1 MNRAARV
8 MRVAREAAAAE
19 RGEFERG
26 AVPTA
31 SEQTSGTR
39 DHSDATSAEQPR
51 AIFETPRAQAPR
63 TGFGPAR
70 STEAPTSFG
79 PVVLG
84 RGGPAA
90 AKGVFVAPRHGTVV
104 AVTSV
109 GGAEGARGAA
119 AALACHGSGLET
131 AALLVDV
138 GGRVPRPTLIAS
150 ASAHHLEERLAAR
163 LPNLRPAAR
172 GEVCHLAVTA
182 DEDGLAAAGIAVTAA
197 RGGLAVVLV
206 PPDLLQPLLDTAG
219 APRLDA
225 ALLRADLGQSRPL
238 VALAVDDLLGR
249 GLRVAVLK
257 RRLGW
262 VAERRAGFGALGG
275 DSGGLSESLL
285 RRLLGGGARG

>member
-8 MRVAREAAAAE
+8 VRVAREAAAAE
-19 RGEFERG
+19 RDAELSVVRPPREAPSRFG
-26 AVPTA
+26 
-31 SEQTSGTR
+31 SS
-39 DHSDATSAEQPR
+39 ATSK
-51 AIFETPRAQAPR
+51 
-63 TGFGPAR
+63 
-70 STEAPTSFG
+70 APTSFG

-84 RGGPAA
+84 GRAVSGIY
-90 AKGVFVAPRHGTVV
+90 VAPRHGTVV

-119 AALACHGSGLET
+119 AALACAGSGLET

-172 GEVCHLAVTA
+172 GEVCCLAVSA

-206 PPDLLQPLLDTAG
+206 TPDLLQSLLDTAG
-219 APRLDA
+219 APRPDA
-225 ALLRADLGQSRPL
+225 ALLRADLAEARPL
-238 VALAVDDLLGR
+238 VALAVDDLLER

-262 VAERRAGFGALGG
+262 VVERRAGFGALGS
-275 DSGGLSESLL
+275 DSGGLPESLL
-285 RRLLGGGARG
+285 RRVLGRGARG

>member
-1 MNRAARV
+1 
-8 MRVAREAAAAE
+8 MRVAKEAAAAE
-19 RGEFERG
+19 RDVELASSHGSPAVCGG
-26 AVPTA
+26 ADRA
-31 SEQTSGTR
+31 S
-39 DHSDATSAEQPR
+39 
-51 AIFETPRAQAPR
+51 
-63 TGFGPAR
+63 GPWCY
-70 STEAPTSFG
+70 
-79 PVVLG
+79 G
-84 RGGPAA
+84 RGGAA
-90 AKGVFVAPRHGTVV
+90 AAEGGSSSLRVTAPSSL
-104 AVTSV
+104 VTSV

-119 AALACHGSGLET
+119 AALSCHGSGLET

-172 GEVCHLAVTA
+172 GEVCHLAVAA
-182 DEDGLAAAGIAVTAA
+182 DEDGLAAAGVAVTVA

-206 PPDLLQPLLDTAG
+206 APDLLQPLLDTAG
-219 APRLDA
+219 APRPDA
-225 ALLRADLGQSRPL
+225 ALLRADLDEARPL

-275 DSGGLSESLL
+275 DSGGLPESLL

>member
-19 RGEFERG
+19 RDAELSVVR
-26 AVPTA
+26 PP
-31 SEQTSGTR
+31 SEAPPRFGS
-39 DHSDATSAEQPR
+39 SATS
-51 AIFETPRAQAPR
+51 
-63 TGFGPAR
+63 
-70 STEAPTSFG
+70 EAPTSFG

-84 RGGPAA
+84 GRAA
-90 AKGVFVAPRHGTVV
+90 SGVYVAPRHGTVV

-119 AALACHGSGLET
+119 AALACAGSGLET

-172 GEVCHLAVTA
+172 GEVCHLAVSA

-206 PPDLLQPLLDTAG
+206 TPDLLQSLLDTAG
-219 APRLDA
+219 APRPDA
-225 ALLRADLGQSRPL
+225 ALLRADLAEARPL
-238 VALAVDDLLGR
+238 VALAVDDLLER

-262 VAERRAGFGALGG
+262 VVERRAGFGALGS
-275 DSGGLSESLL
+275 DSGGLPESLL
-285 RRLLGGGARG
+285 RRVLGRGARG

>member
-19 RGEFERG
+19 RGEFELA
-26 AVPTA
+26 AVPA
-31 SEQTSGTR
+31 SPEQLSGGLDR
-39 DHSDATSAEQPR
+39 SDAARAEEPP
-51 AIFETPRAQAPR
+51 AIFGPAHTTAPR
-63 TGFGPAR
+63 TSFGPAR
-70 STEAPTSFG
+70 TAEAQTSFG

-84 RGGPAA
+84 RGGAA
-90 AKGVFVAPRHGTVV
+90 KAKGVFVAPRHGTVV

-119 AALACHGSGLET
+119 AALSCHGSGLET

-172 GEVCHLAVTA
+172 GEVCHLAVAA
-182 DEDGLAAAGIAVTAA
+182 DEDGLAAAGVAVTAA

-206 PPDLLQPLLDTAG
+206 APDLLQPLLDTAR
-219 APRLDA
+219 APRPDA
-225 ALLRADLGQSRPL
+225 ALVRADLDEARPL

-262 VAERRAGFGALGG
+262 VAERRAGFGALGS
-275 DSGGLSESLL
+275 DSGGLPESLL
-285 RRLLGGGARG
+285 RRLLVGGARG